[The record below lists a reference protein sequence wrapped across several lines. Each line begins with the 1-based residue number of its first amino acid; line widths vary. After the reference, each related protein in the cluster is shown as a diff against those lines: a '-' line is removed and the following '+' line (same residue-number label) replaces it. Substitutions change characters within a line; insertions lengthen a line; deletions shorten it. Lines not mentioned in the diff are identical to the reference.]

1 MLESFW
7 GVILVIVLIIWSRNI
22 GKSRKVLEKKME
34 SWSIE
39 KLRAYADEADKKRS
53 QHNRE
58 MARNIATPKA
68 FEQSR

>member
-1 MLESFW
+1 MLESFG

-34 SWSIE
+34 PRSIE
-39 KLRAYADEADKKRS
+39 QLRAHADEADKKRS

-58 MARNIATPKA
+58 MARNIATRKA

>member
-7 GVILVIVLIIWSRNI
+7 GVILLIVLNIGGRNI

-34 SWSIE
+34 PWSIE
-39 KLRAYADEADKKRS
+39 KRHAYADEADKKRS

-58 MARNIATPKA
+58 MARNIATRKA

>member
-1 MLESFW
+1 
-7 GVILVIVLIIWSRNI
+7 
-22 GKSRKVLEKKME
+22 ME

-39 KLRAYADEADKKRS
+39 KLHAYADEADKKRS

-58 MARNIATPKA
+58 MARNIATRKA

>member
-7 GVILVIVLIIWSRNI
+7 GVILVIVLIVWSRNL
-22 GKSRKVLEKKME
+22 GKSRKALEKKME

-39 KLRAYADEADKKRS
+39 NLRTYADEDDKKRS
-53 QHNRE
+53 EHNRE
-58 MARNIATPKA
+58 MARNIATRKA

>member
-7 GVILVIVLIIWSRNI
+7 GVILVIVLIVWSQNL
-22 GKSRKVLEKKME
+22 GKRRKALEKKME

-39 KLRAYADEADKKRS
+39 KLRTYADEDDRKRS

-58 MARNIATPKA
+58 MARNIATRKA